1 MKVSV
6 NLPDEDLRFLA
17 DYSEAHNGLSRS
29 GAVQRAVRLL
39 RASQLSQSYAD
50 AFEEWDDDEFHLWDT
65 AVADGLA
72 ASPRLMQLSGR
83 VNLEQVW

>member
-39 RASQLSQSYAD
+39 RASQLSQNYAD
-50 AFEEWDDDEFHLWDT
+50 AFEEWDDDEFCLWDT

-72 ASPRLMQLSGR
+72 AS
-83 VNLEQVW
+83 

>member
-17 DYSEAHNGLSRS
+17 EYSEAHNGLSRS
-29 GAVQRAVRLL
+29 GALQRAVRLL

-50 AFEEWDDDEFHLWDT
+50 AFEDWDDDESHVWDT
-65 AVADGLA
+65 TVADGLTA
-72 ASPRLMQLSGR
+72 
-83 VNLEQVW
+83 N